1 MIFTKKSLIYLFSFL
16 ALISLLIA
24 GCKNNASKNSVS
36 QDAEF
41 SATLNHDKTYLPTL
55 KPTLVPTQ
63 EDIFSPT
70 HGITDSID
78 STSTPNNLITDS
90 PVISLKPTTSPA
102 PTSDPSL
109 YDINDI
115 KPIFSDLGGIYHGS
129 KKVSVSLSSKDIA
142 VLKSKGI
149 KDYSIKISYTQE
161 EPTFYSSNYV
171 NEISIPHNHSV
182 VDNVSK
188 LTTSIIR
195 AAVFDSKGNLIGK
208 IETATYIK
216 SQRTE
221 KISLPVV
228 SLVTNDENLYNEYTG
243 IIPNHQQRG
252 SEWERPVHL
261 EFIEKDNAVLSQD
274 AGIRIFGGSSR
285 SLPQK
290 SFRISARK
298 SSYFNETKY
307 DGAGKFKYALFPERL
322 KEDGSTLTQ
331 YDSFVLRNGGND
343 SIVINSTQSL
353 RTSLLRD
360 GLAALIAN
368 SASNNVDSMA
378 YRPVVVIL
386 NGKYYGIL
394 NMREH
399 ESENY
404 VANVYDIED
413 KEKITVISS
422 ELDTTR
428 GTRYDGSWFYYKQD
442 EGPEGELDKYIKL
455 LSDIKAGKY
464 TFKQASNY
472 IDMQNFMEYCAI
484 NIFVCNTD
492 WPHNNVRLWK
502 YADGKYKF
510 MLRDADLGMARYT
523 VSQDDY
529 SMPSEL
535 YTKAEAQN
543 LRYLLWPC
551 LTTTQKNI
559 LYNPNSV
566 PHIDIGTYP
575 DPLYLQSLLNFCLKD
590 DGFRKDFVSYCEKL
604 ATVLWT
610 PEHLV
615 SLLKQRKAIIETEMK
630 YNFQRWKDYIPET
643 SYQYWSETTINGS
656 MTQWMN
662 KRSGPNG
669 YFLQEIYDVCNTY

>member
-1 MIFTKKSLIYLFSFL
+1 MISTKKTLIYICFVL
-16 ALISLLIA
+16 AFFVLVFA
-24 GCKNNASKNSVS
+24 GCKKDISENSVS
-36 QDAEF
+36 TDAEF
-41 SATLNHDKTYLPTL
+41 SATLNHDETY
-55 KPTLVPTQ
+55 KPTIKPTIESTKILNPTPNTTNIIQPTQ
-63 EDIFSPT
+63 IS
-70 HGITDSID
+70 TDSIIND
-78 STSTPNNLITDS
+78 TNSSMT
-90 PVISLKPTTSPA
+90 
-102 PTSDPSL
+102 PSL
-109 YDINDI
+109 TPLPTKEPVVYDINDI
-115 KPIFSDLGGIYHGS
+115 KPIFSDLGGIYQGN

-142 VLKSKGI
+142 ALKSNGI
-149 KDYSIKISYTQE
+149 NNYSIKISYSQE
-161 EPTFYSSNYV
+161 EPTFFSPNYLSD
-171 NEISIPHNHSV
+171 ISIPHNYSI

-188 LTTSIIR
+188 LTSSIIR
-195 AAVFDSKGNLIGK
+195 AAVFDSNGKMIGK
-208 IETATYIK
+208 IETATFIK
-216 SQRTE
+216 SQRSE
-221 KISLPVV
+221 KITLPVV
-228 SLVTNDENLYNEYTG
+228 SLVTNDDNLYNQYTG
-243 IIPNHQQRG
+243 IIPNYNQRG

-261 EFIEKDNAVLSQD
+261 EFIEKDSAVLSQD

-307 DGAGKFKYALFPERL
+307 DGAGKFKYALFPDRL
-322 KEDGSTLTQ
+322 KEDGTTLTQ

-343 SIVINSTQSL
+343 SIVISNTQSI

-368 SASNNVDSMA
+368 SASDNVDSMA
-378 YRPVVVIL
+378 YRPVIVML

-399 ESENY
+399 ESDNY
-404 VANVYDIED
+404 VANVYGIED
-413 KEKITVISS
+413 KDNITVISS

-442 EGPEGELDKYIKL
+442 DGPAGELDKFINL
-455 LSDIKAGKY
+455 LKDIKTGKY

-502 YADGKYKF
+502 YSDGKYKF

-523 VSQDDY
+523 VAQDDY

-551 LTTTQKNI
+551 LTSTQRNK
-559 LYNPNSV
+559 LYNPDGV

-575 DPLYLQSLLNFCLKD
+575 DPLYIQSLLNFCLKD

-610 PEHLV
+610 PEHLN
-615 SLLKQRKAIIETEMK
+615 SLLFQRKAIIEVEMK
-630 YNFQRWKDYIPET
+630 YNFQRWIDYIPET
-643 SYQYWSETTINGS
+643 SYQYWSETTIGGS

-662 KRSGPNG
+662 KRSGIDG
-669 YFLQEIYDVCNTY
+669 YFLKEIYAVCNTY